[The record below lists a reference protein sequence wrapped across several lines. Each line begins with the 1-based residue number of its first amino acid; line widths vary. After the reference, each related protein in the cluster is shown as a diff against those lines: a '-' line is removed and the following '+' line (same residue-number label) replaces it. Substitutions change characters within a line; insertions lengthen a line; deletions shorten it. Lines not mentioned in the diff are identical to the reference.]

1 MTTRAVFSTGSF
13 ASVVRM
19 SAKPSATHWVRDSST
34 ENQPDRGVL
43 AFAARL
49 HAVRIDAVQEI
60 GQSIRKRLFL
70 EEEEAL
76 PDPDIRQWQQR
87 PLVADLDLQIEVIV
101 GRHDGR
107 RSGHHGALG
116 QG

>member
-19 SAKPSATHWVRDSST
+19 SAKPSAPHRIRDSST

-49 HAVRIDAVQEI
+49 HAVRIDAGQEI
-60 GQSIRKRLFL
+60 GQSIQKGSSSRKKCFL
-70 EEEEAL
+70 TPTL
-76 PDPDIRQWQQR
+76 
-87 PLVADLDLQIEVIV
+87 
-101 GRHDGR
+101 GYDG
-107 RSGHHGALG
+107 SVPW
-116 QG
+116 

>member
-1 MTTRAVFSTGSF
+1 
-13 ASVVRM
+13 M

-34 ENQPDRGVL
+34 ENQPDLRALTLG
-43 AFAARL
+43 ARL
-49 HAVRIDAVQEI
+49 HAVGIDAGQEI
-60 GQSIRKRLFL
+60 GQSIRKGLFL
-70 EEEEAL
+70 EEEAL

-107 RSGHHGALG
+107 
-116 QG
+116 